1 MASNIEKSLIEVLTQ
16 HQAYLY
22 RTSSYTVNELLKIFN
37 DESALMLAKLRDL
50 LDELND
56 SEKVAL
62 AGGQYTTTNLKEI
75 RNLISEWFTAINTS
89 LPEAFAVSA
98 TALAIYEAN
107 YTAMLYGGKIKQPNG
122 YKLYKAAKKVPL
134 VGGALVDDL
143 LTKLAESARQKVEYA
158 IRDGISS
165 GKTNQEIVQRIRGTK
180 RLNFEDGLL
189 STSKSDIDRTV
200 RTVRSHVA
208 NQAYLNSFSQI
219 GFEYVRLVATLDGR
233 TSKLCASLDGSV
245 WEIND
250 PAKRIPPLHPN
261 CRSILVPVEKDGKLV
276 GERPFVMDERKVK
289 DIPKDERSQ
298 LIGQLDANTTF
309 KEFFKKTDDFFQK
322 EWLGPKRY
330 KLYKD
335 GKFDFEKFFDPE
347 GRLYTLDQLRKLDER
362 IFNELEIQTREFK

>member
-1 MASNIEKSLIEVLTQ
+1 MASDTEKSLIEVLTQ

-22 RTSSYTVNELLKIFN
+22 RASSQSVNELLTIFN
-37 DESALMLAKLRDL
+37 AESALMLAKLRDL

-75 RNLISEWFTAINTS
+75 RDLISQWFTAINTS

-98 TALAIYEAN
+98 TALAVYEAN
-107 YTAMLYGGKIKQPNG
+107 YTAKLYGSKIKKPNG
-122 YKLYKAAKKVPL
+122 EKLYSAAKKAPL

-143 LTKLAESARQKVEYA
+143 LSKIAETARQKVEYA

-180 RLNFEDGLL
+180 RLNFEDGILT
-189 STSKSDIDRTV
+189 SSKSDIDRTV

-208 NQAYLNSFSQI
+208 NQAYLNSFTQI

-233 TSKLCASLDGSV
+233 TSKLCASLDGAI

-250 PAKRIPPLHPN
+250 PAKRVPPLHPN
-261 CRSILVPVEKDGKLV
+261 CRSILVPVEKDGLLV

-289 DIPKDERSQ
+289 DIPRDERSQ

-309 KEFFKKTDDFFQK
+309 KEFFGKTDDFFQK

-330 KLYKD
+330 KLYKE

-347 GRLYTLDQLRKLDER
+347 GQLYTLEELRKLDER
-362 IFNELEIQTREFK
+362 IFNELGK

>member
-1 MASNIEKSLIEVLTQ
+1 MASNTEKSLIEVLTQ

-22 RTSSYTVNELLKIFN
+22 RASSQSVNELLTIFN
-37 DESALMLAKLRDL
+37 AESALMLSKLRDL

-75 RNLISEWFTAINTS
+75 RDLISQWFTAINTS

-98 TALAIYEAN
+98 TALAVYEAN
-107 YTAMLYGGKIKQPNG
+107 YTAKLYGGKIKKPNG
-122 YKLYKAAKKVPL
+122 DKLFTATKKIPL

-143 LTKLAESARQKVEYA
+143 LSKIAESARQKVEYA
-158 IRDGISS
+158 IRDGIGS

-180 RLNFEDGLL
+180 RLNFEDGILT
-189 STSKSDIDRTV
+189 SSKSDIDRTV

-208 NQAYLNSFSQI
+208 NQAYLNSFNQI
-219 GFEYVRLVATLDGR
+219 GFEYVKLVATLDGR
-233 TSKLCASLDGSV
+233 TSKLCASLDGTV

-250 PAKRIPPLHPN
+250 PEKRVPPLHPN
-261 CRSILVPVEKDGKLV
+261 CRSILIPVEKDGLLV

-322 EWLGPKRY
+322 EWLGPKRF

-347 GRLYTLDQLRKLDER
+347 GRLYSLDELRKLDEKA
-362 IFNELEIQTREFK
+362 FKELGL

>member
-1 MASNIEKSLIEVLTQ
+1 MTSKDKTLIEVLTQ

-22 RTSSYTVNELLKIFN
+22 RTSSQSVNELLTIFN
-37 DESALMLAKLRDL
+37 AESALMLAKLRDL

-62 AGGQYTTTNLKEI
+62 ASGQYTTTNLKEI
-75 RNLISEWFTAINTS
+75 RDLISQWFTAINSS
-89 LPEAFAVSA
+89 LPKAFAVSA
-98 TALAIYEAN
+98 TALAVYEAN
-107 YTAMLYGGKIKQPNG
+107 YTAKLYGGKIKQPNG
-122 YKLYKAAKKVPL
+122 DKLYKAAKKFPL
-134 VGGALVDDL
+134 IGGALVDDL

-165 GKTNQEIVQRIRGTK
+165 GKTNQQIVQRIGGTK
-180 RLNFEDGLL
+180 RLNYEDGILT
-189 STSKSDIDRTV
+189 SSKSDIDRTV

-208 NQAYLNSFSQI
+208 NQAYLSSFNQI
-219 GFEYVRLVATLDGR
+219 GFEYVKLVATLDGR
-233 TSKLCASLDGSV
+233 TSKLCASLDGTV
-245 WEIND
+245 WKID
-250 PAKRIPPLHPN
+250 DSAKRVPPLHPH
-261 CRSILVPVEKDGKLV
+261 CRSILVPVEKDGLLV

-298 LIGQLDANTTF
+298 LIGQFDASTTF

-330 KLYKD
+330 KLYKE

-347 GRLYTLDQLRKLDER
+347 SRLYSLDELRKLDEKA
-362 IFNELEIQTREFK
+362 FKELGL

>member
-1 MASNIEKSLIEVLTQ
+1 MTSKDKTLIEVLTQ

-22 RTSSYTVNELLKIFN
+22 RASSQSVNELLTIFN

-62 AGGQYTTTNLKEI
+62 ASGQYTTTNLKEI
-75 RNLISEWFTAINTS
+75 RDLISQWFTAINTS

-98 TALAIYEAN
+98 TVLAVYEAN
-107 YTAMLYGGKIKQPNG
+107 YTAKIYGGKIKQPNG
-122 YKLYKAAKKVPL
+122 DKLYKAAKKVPL

-165 GKTNQEIVQRIRGTK
+165 GKTNQQIVQRISGTK
-180 RLNFEDGLL
+180 RLNYEDGILT
-189 STSKSDIDRTV
+189 SSKSDIDRTV
-200 RTVRSHVA
+200 RTVRNHVT
-208 NQAYLNSFSQI
+208 NQAYLSSFNQI
-219 GFEYVRLVATLDGR
+219 GFEYVKLVATLDGR
-233 TSKLCASLDGSV
+233 TSKLCASLDGTV

-250 PAKRIPPLHPN
+250 PAKRVPPLHPN
-261 CRSILVPVEKDGKLV
+261 CRSILVPVEKDGRLV
-276 GERPFVMDERKVK
+276 GERPFVMDERRVK

-298 LIGQLDANTTF
+298 LIGQLDANISF
-309 KEFFKKTDDFFQK
+309 KEFFKKTDDFFQR

-330 KLYKD
+330 KLYKE
-335 GKFDFEKFFDPE
+335 GKFDFDKFFDPE
-347 GRLYTLDQLRKLDER
+347 KRFYTID
-362 IFNELEIQTREFK
+362 ELEKVDRVNFK

>member
-1 MASNIEKSLIEVLTQ
+1 MTSKDKTLIEVLTQ

-22 RTSSYTVNELLKIFN
+22 RASSHSVNELLKIFN
-37 DESALMLAKLRDL
+37 DESTAMLAKLRDL

-56 SEKVAL
+56 SEKAAL
-62 AGGQYTTTNLKEI
+62 AGGQYTTTSLKEI
-75 RNLISEWFTAINTS
+75 RDLISQWFAAINTS

-98 TALAIYEAN
+98 TALAVYEAN
-107 YTAMLYGGKIKQPNG
+107 YTAKLYGGKIKKPNG
-122 YKLYKAAKKVPL
+122 EKLYSAARKVPL

-143 LTKLAESARQKVEYA
+143 LSKIAETARQKVEYT

-189 STSKSDIDRTV
+189 RTSKSDIDRTV

-208 NQAYLNSFSQI
+208 NQAYLNSFNQI

-250 PAKRIPPLHPN
+250 PAKRVPPLHPN
-261 CRSILVPVEKDGKLV
+261 CRSILVPVEKDGQLV
-276 GERPFVMDERKVK
+276 GQRPFVMDERRVK
-289 DIPKDERSQ
+289 DIPKDERDQ

-309 KEFFKKTDDFFQK
+309 KEFFEKTDDFFQR
-322 EWLGPKRY
+322 EWLGPKRF
-330 KLYKD
+330 KLYKE
-335 GKFDFEKFFDPE
+335 GRFAFDKFFDPE
-347 GRLYTLDQLRKLDER
+347 GRLYNLDELRILDER
-362 IFNELEIQTREFK
+362 KFKELGI

>member
-1 MASNIEKSLIEVLTQ
+1 MTSKDKTLIEVLTQ

-22 RTSSYTVNELLKIFN
+22 RTSSQSVNELLTIFN
-37 DESALMLAKLRDL
+37 AESALMLAKLRDL

-62 AGGQYTTTNLKEI
+62 ASGQYTTTNLKEI
-75 RNLISEWFTAINTS
+75 RDLISQWFTAINTS

-98 TALAIYEAN
+98 TALAVYEAN
-107 YTAMLYGGKIKQPNG
+107 YTAKLYGGKIKQPNG
-122 YKLYKAAKKVPL
+122 DKLYKAAKKFPL

-165 GKTNQEIVQRIRGTK
+165 GKTNQQIVQRIGGTK

-189 STSKSDIDRTV
+189 TSSKSDIDRTV

-208 NQAYLNSFSQI
+208 NQAYLNSFNQI
-219 GFEYVRLVATLDGR
+219 GFEYVKLVATLDGR

-250 PAKRIPPLHPN
+250 PAKRVPPLHPN
-261 CRSILVPVEKDGKLV
+261 CRSILVPVEKDGRLA

-330 KLYKD
+330 KLYKE
-335 GKFDFEKFFDPE
+335 GKFDLEKFFDPE
-347 GRLYTLDQLRKLDER
+347 GRLYSLDDLRKLDEKA
-362 IFNELEIQTREFK
+362 FKKLGL

>member
-1 MASNIEKSLIEVLTQ
+1 MASEDKSLLEVLTQ
-16 HQAYLY
+16 HQAYLF
-22 RTSSYTVNELLKIFN
+22 RASSQSVNELLTIFN

-62 AGGQYTTTNLKEI
+62 ASGQYTTANLKEI
-75 RNLISEWFTAINTS
+75 RDLISQWFLGLNTS
-89 LPEAFAVSA
+89 LPEAFAISA
-98 TALAIYEAN
+98 TALAVYEAN
-107 YTAMLYGGKIKQPNG
+107 YMAKLYGGKIKKPNG
-122 YKLYKAAKKVPL
+122 EKLYTAAKKVPL

-143 LTKLAESARQKVEYA
+143 LSKIAESARQKVEYA

-189 STSKSDIDRTV
+189 TSSKADIDRTV

-208 NQAYLNSFSQI
+208 NQAYLDTFNKI
-219 GFEYVRLVATLDGR
+219 GFEYVRFVSVLDGR
-233 TSKLCASLDGSV
+233 TSKLCASLDGAV

-250 PAKRIPPLHPN
+250 PAKRVPPLHPN

-276 GERPFVMDERKVK
+276 GERPFVMDERRVK

-309 KEFFKKTDDFFQK
+309 REFFEKTDDFFQK

-330 KLYKD
+330 KLYKE
-335 GKFDFEKFFDPE
+335 GKFDLDKFFDPE
-347 GRLYTLDQLRKLDER
+347 GRLYSLDELRKLDNR
-362 IFNELEIQTREFK
+362 AFDELGK

>member
-1 MASNIEKSLIEVLTQ
+1 MASYTEKSLIEVLTQ

-62 AGGQYTTTNLKEI
+62 AGGQYTTTSLKEI
-75 RNLISEWFTAINTS
+75 RDLISKWFAAINTS

-98 TALAIYEAN
+98 TALAVYEAN
-107 YTAMLYGGKIKQPNG
+107 YTAKLYGGKIRKPNG
-122 YKLYKAAKKVPL
+122 EKLYSAAKKTPL

-143 LTKLAESARQKVEYA
+143 LSKIAETARQKVEYA

-180 RLNFEDGLL
+180 RLNFKDSLL
-189 STSKSDIDRTV
+189 SASKSDIDRTV

-208 NQAYLNSFSQI
+208 NQAYLNSFNQI

-250 PAKRIPPLHPN
+250 PAKRVPPLHPN
-261 CRSILVPVEKDGKLV
+261 CRSILVPAEKDGQLV
-276 GERPFVMDERKVK
+276 GQRPFVMDERRVK
-289 DIPKDERSQ
+289 DIPKDERDQ

-309 KEFFKKTDDFFQK
+309 KEFFEKTDDFFQR

-330 KLYKD
+330 KLYKE
-335 GKFDFEKFFDPE
+335 GKFDFDKFFDPE
-347 GRLYTLDQLRKLDER
+347 GRFYTLDELRFLDER
-362 IFNELEIQTREFK
+362 FFNKLGI

>member
-1 MASNIEKSLIEVLTQ
+1 MTSKDKTLIEVLTQ

-22 RTSSYTVNELLKIFN
+22 RTSSQSVNELLTIFN
-37 DESALMLAKLRDL
+37 AESALMLAKLRDL

-62 AGGQYTTTNLKEI
+62 ASGQYTTTNLKEI
-75 RNLISEWFTAINTS
+75 RDLISQWFTAINTS

-98 TALAIYEAN
+98 TALAVYEAN
-107 YTAMLYGGKIKQPNG
+107 YTAKLYGGKIKQPNG
-122 YKLYKAAKKVPL
+122 DKLYKSAQKVPL

-165 GKTNQEIVQRIRGTK
+165 GKTNQQIVQRIGGTK
-180 RLNFEDGLL
+180 RLNYEDGILT
-189 STSKSDIDRTV
+189 SSKSDIDRTV

-208 NQAYLNSFSQI
+208 NQAYLSSFNQI
-219 GFEYVRLVATLDGR
+219 GFEYVKLVATLDGR

-250 PAKRIPPLHPN
+250 PAKRVPPLHPH
-261 CRSILVPVEKDGKLV
+261 CRSILIPVEKDGLLV
-276 GERPFVMDERKVK
+276 GERPFVMDERRVK
-289 DIPKDERSQ
+289 DIPEEERSQ
-298 LIGQLDANTTF
+298 IIGQLDANTSF

-322 EWLGPKRY
+322 EWLGPKRF
-330 KLYKD
+330 KLYKE

-347 GRLYTLDQLRKLDER
+347 GRLYTLEELKILDNRALDE
-362 IFNELEIQTREFK
+362 LG

>member
-1 MASNIEKSLIEVLTQ
+1 MTSKDKTLIEVLTQ

-22 RTSSYTVNELLKIFN
+22 RASSQSVNELLTIFN
-37 DESALMLAKLRDL
+37 AESALMLAKLRDL
-50 LDELND
+50 LDDLND

-62 AGGQYTTTNLKEI
+62 ASGQYTTTNLKEI
-75 RNLISEWFTAINTS
+75 RDLISQWFTAINTS

-98 TALAIYEAN
+98 TALAVYEAN
-107 YTAMLYGGKIKQPNG
+107 YTAKLYGGKIKQPNG
-122 YKLYKAAKKVPL
+122 DKLYKAAKKFPL

-165 GKTNQEIVQRIRGTK
+165 GKTNQQIVQRIGGTK

-189 STSKSDIDRTV
+189 TSSKSDIDRTV

-208 NQAYLNSFSQI
+208 NQAYLNSFNQI
-219 GFEYVRLVATLDGR
+219 GFEYVKLVATLDGR

-250 PAKRIPPLHPN
+250 PAKRVPPLHPN
-261 CRSILVPVEKDGKLV
+261 CRSILVPVEKDGRLV
-276 GERPFVMDERKVK
+276 GERPFVMDERQVK

-298 LIGQLDANTTF
+298 LIGQLDANISF

-330 KLYKD
+330 KLYKE

-347 GRLYTLDQLRKLDER
+347 GRLYSLDELRKLDEKA
-362 IFNELEIQTREFK
+362 FKELGL